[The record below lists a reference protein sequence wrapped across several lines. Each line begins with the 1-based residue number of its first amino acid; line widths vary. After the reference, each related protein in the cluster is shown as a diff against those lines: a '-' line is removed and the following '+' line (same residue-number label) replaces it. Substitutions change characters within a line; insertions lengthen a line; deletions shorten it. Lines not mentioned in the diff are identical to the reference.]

1 MADTVE
7 STVMEGTLGSR
18 GQGQESPEKE
28 ATSGSGL
35 SASQRKLVVL
45 MTHINIAMYST
56 CFWIQQ
62 GALPYLTKKLGV
74 DPVVY
79 GYLQTT
85 FAVVQL
91 CGGPLFGRFGD
102 LFGTRSALV
111 LAFSAAALSYGLL
124 GMAEGMLLLFLSRL
138 PSFLMHSM
146 QGAQMI
152 VTDISDESSRADAL
166 GKLGLSYG
174 IGMIV
179 GPFLGGQV
187 TKYFSEQHS
196 AYLAMAGSLVSIV
209 LVVLFI
215 PANTKA
221 GKKHSESTKD
231 DSGPSSV
238 FDVKAIAKLLTIPV
252 AAYLLLVRTIVGTPL
267 GIFQSMFSVIAMD
280 RFNIGPEENGY
291 LMSYIGM
298 SNMVMMGLGVGIL
311 TKRYNEGLL
320 LKWAIYMFT
329 FGYLLLA
336 GANVTWHIYVTVI
349 PLTIGGTIMNTVI
362 SSTLTK
368 VVPPDSTGTMLGLSM
383 ASNSIIR
390 TMSPTVGGLMLGYAG
405 YPSFGI
411 VGFVVNTLLSVYM
424 LFSQTHATVVAA
436 VERQNAKKE
445 S

>member
-1 MADTVE
+1 MAATGETAAMDGA
-7 STVMEGTLGSR
+7 SGSK
-18 GQGQESPEKE
+18 GQGQESHEE
-28 ATSGSGL
+28 ELTSASGL
-35 SASQRKLVVL
+35 PPSQRKLVLL
-45 MTHINIAMYST
+45 MTHLNIAMYST

-111 LAFSAAALSYGLL
+111 LAFSAAAMSYGLL

-152 VTDISDESSRADAL
+152 VTDISDEGNRADAL

-215 PANTKA
+215 PSNTKA
-221 GKKHSESTKD
+221 GKKDSDSKKE

-405 YPSFGI
+405 YPSFG
-411 VGFVVNTLLSVYM
+411 VLGFVVNTLLSVYM
-424 LFSQTHATVVAA
+424 VFSQTHAKVVAA
-436 VERQNAKKE
+436 VEKQSARKE

>member
-1 MADTVE
+1 MAETVE
-7 STVMEGTLGSR
+7 STVMEGTLGSQ
-18 GQGQESPEKE
+18 GQGQKSPEKE

-146 QGAQMI
+146 QGAQMV
-152 VTDISDESSRADAL
+152 VTDISDENSRADAL

-221 GKKHSESTKD
+221 GKKASESSKD

>member
-1 MADTVE
+1 MADTGE
-7 STVMEGTLGSR
+7 TTAMDGASGSQ
-18 GQGQESPEKE
+18 GQGQGSPEKKIP
-28 ATSGSGL
+28 SDPGL
-35 SASQRKLVVL
+35 SPSQRKLVLL
-45 MTHINIAMYST
+45 MTHLNIAMYST

-111 LAFSAAALSYGLL
+111 LAFSAAAMSYGIL
-124 GMAEGMLLLFLSRL
+124 GMADGMLLLFLSRL

-146 QGAQMI
+146 QGAQMV

-209 LVVLFI
+209 LVILFI
-215 PANTKA
+215 PANTKS
-221 GKKHSESTKD
+221 GKKESNKE
-231 DSGPSSV
+231 DSSPPSV

-298 SNMVMMGLGVGIL
+298 ANMVMMGLGVGIL

-336 GANVTWHIYVTVI
+336 GANVTWHIYVTVV

-411 VGFVVNTLLSVYM
+411 LGFVVNTLLSVYM
-424 LFSQTHATVVAA
+424 LFSQTHARVVAA
-436 VERQNAKKE
+436 VEKQNAKKE